1 MSTPHPGPEDLPDYA
16 TRACHRS
23 WLMGLREVAPDPN
36 QIQKPTVVGG
46 KAVIPPA
53 AQPQIV
59 HVPSMTPCIGPQ
71 CHMWSEGDA
80 ACLEIV
86 AATLDVE
93 LKRSQLAMLAAKAQA
108 AATPDGDDA

>member
-1 MSTPHPGPEDLPDYA
+1 MSTQSPEPEALPSYA

-46 KAVIPPA
+46 KAVIPPP

-71 CHMWSEGDA
+71 CHMWSDDEST
-80 ACLEIV
+80 CLEV
-86 AATLDVE
+86 AAATLDVE

-108 AATPDGDDA
+108 AATSGGDDA